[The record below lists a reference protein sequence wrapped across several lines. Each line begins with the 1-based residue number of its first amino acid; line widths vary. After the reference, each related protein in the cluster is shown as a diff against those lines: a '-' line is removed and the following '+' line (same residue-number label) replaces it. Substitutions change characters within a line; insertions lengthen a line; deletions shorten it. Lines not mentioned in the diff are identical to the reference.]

1 MLWHPPSR
9 LHRGLALAALALLI
23 AAAFPSLRAQNAPVP
38 HSYSETRQSA
48 PAQVSP
54 TLKVE
59 VRVVLVDV
67 LATNK
72 RGEAASGLT
81 KDQFEVLEDGVPQAL
96 TFFEEHE
103 EASATKTTSVPPG
116 QNDAAGLPPNVYT
129 SSQTVKASDCSNV
142 LLLDW
147 LNTQPADQ
155 SYVRSQVIKY
165 LRTVPSRTRM
175 AIFVLG
181 SDLRIV
187 QGFTTETAR
196 LTQALND
203 KNGLANPKSSG
214 LLPTQARK
222 ASDQELIEMMS
233 KADTA
238 PVAIG
243 AVREFQQTSTSTQT
257 SDRAALTI
265 QGLLEL
271 QRYLS
276 AIPGRKNVLWF
287 AGSFPVNVSPGS
299 SLGADYERESEET
312 AQKFGPSRIA
322 IYPISAEGPTM
333 NAALDPSQGLDHRA
347 GPQEMAPDREA
358 GPNQAAMET
367 LARETG
373 GQAFHN
379 VNGLERE
386 IQHAVQDGEH
396 CYTLTYSPTNSRKDG
411 KFRTIQ
417 VNLKSGNYK
426 LSYRRGYYAE
436 APGGPHS
443 VQQTAQGDHL
453 LGLMRFGMPD
463 FDQIQY
469 SVRVAPVDP
478 QPPAGADRAGAN
490 VAMTGPITRFRVD
503 FTIPLRELKLKS
515 EQSGMLHD
523 VLQLTL
529 VAYEKNGNPLNLE
542 TTENEVNVPEK
553 VMQGG
558 QNVEIHAK
566 QEIDVPRGNVYLRVG
581 LYEQASGKVGTIGI
595 PLPGPAATPAN
606 PAK

>member
-1 MLWHPPSR
+1 MRWNR
-9 LHRGLALAALALLI
+9 LFRLDPAPALAALAVLI
-23 AAAFPSLRAQNAPVP
+23 AAEFPSLWAQNTPIP
-38 HSYSETRQSA
+38 HSDSETQSA

-72 RGEAASGLT
+72 KGEAASGLT
-81 KDQFEVLEDGVPQAL
+81 KDQFEVLEDGVPQAVN
-96 TFFEEHE
+96 FFEEHK
-103 EASATKTTSVPPG
+103 EARATNAASIPSG
-116 QNDAAGLPPNVYT
+116 QNDAAGLPPNVYA
-129 SSQTVKASDCSNV
+129 SSQTVKASDCLNV

-165 LRTVPSRTRM
+165 LRTVPPGRRL

-181 SDLRIV
+181 PDLRIV
-187 QGFTTETAR
+187 QGFTSETAR

-203 KNGLANPKSSG
+203 KNSLANPKSSG
-214 LLPTQARK
+214 LLATQARK
-222 ASDQELIEMMS
+222 ASDEELIGMMS
-233 KADTA
+233 KADAA

-243 AVREFQQTSTSTQT
+243 AVKEFQQTSTSTET
-257 SDRAALTI
+257 GDRATLTI
-265 QGLLEL
+265 QGLMEL

-287 AGSFPVNVSPGS
+287 AGSFPVSVSPGS
-299 SLGADYERESEET
+299 ALGANYEREFEET
-312 AQKFGPSRIA
+312 AQQFGPSRIA
-322 IYPISAEGPTM
+322 IYPISAEGATVS
-333 NAALDPSQGLDHRA
+333 AALDPSQGLDHRA
-347 GPQEMAPDREA
+347 LPQDMGPDSETAPY
-358 GPNQAAMET
+358 QTAMET

-379 VNGLERE
+379 LNGLEQE
-386 IQHAVQDGEH
+386 IQHAVEDAEH
-396 CYTLTYSPTNSRKDG
+396 YYTLTYSPTNTRKDG

-417 VNLKSGNYK
+417 VKLKSGNYK

-436 APGGPHS
+436 ATGGPES
-443 VQQTAQGDHL
+443 VQQTLEGDHL

-463 FDQIQY
+463 FDQISY
-469 SVRVAPVDP
+469 RVRVAPVDP
-478 QPPAGADRAGAN
+478 QPPARAPRAGAN
-490 VAMTGPITRFRVD
+490 VALTGPITRYRVD

-515 EQSGMLHD
+515 EQTGALRD
-523 VLQLTL
+523 LLQLTL
-529 VAYEKNGNPLNLE
+529 VAYEKNGNPLNLV
-542 TTENEVNVPEK
+542 TTENEVNIPLK

-558 QNVEIHAK
+558 KNVEIHAK
-566 QEIDVPRGNVYLRVG
+566 QEIDVPPGNVYLRVG

-595 PLPGPAATPAN
+595 ALSGPAATPAN